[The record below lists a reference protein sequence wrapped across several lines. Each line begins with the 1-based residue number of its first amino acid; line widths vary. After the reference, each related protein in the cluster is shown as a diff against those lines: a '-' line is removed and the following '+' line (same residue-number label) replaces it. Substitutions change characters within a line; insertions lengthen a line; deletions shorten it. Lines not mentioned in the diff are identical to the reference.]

1 MAPVVHG
8 FEQGYKSRIDF
19 LYLNVAEARNR
30 PAMEKYGFVSTP
42 HFFLVGADGV
52 AMESI
57 QGVVPAD
64 SLRNAID
71 RLVRG
76 DSLR

>member
-8 FEQGYKSRIDF
+8 LEQQYKDRLDF
-19 LYLNVAEARNR
+19 LYLNVAESPNR
-30 PAMEKYGFVSTP
+30 PARDRYGFVSTP
-42 HFFLVGADGV
+42 HFFFIRSDGS

-64 SLRNAID
+64 SIRGAIE
-71 RLVRG
+71 RLIRVTAK
-76 DSLR
+76 